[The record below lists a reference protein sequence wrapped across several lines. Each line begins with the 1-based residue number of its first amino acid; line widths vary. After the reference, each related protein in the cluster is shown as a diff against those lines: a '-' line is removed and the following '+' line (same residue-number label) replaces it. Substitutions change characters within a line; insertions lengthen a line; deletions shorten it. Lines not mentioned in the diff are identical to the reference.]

1 LLTRDLPT
9 PEKRLQGAA
18 VVMTQFAELAKQ

>member
-1 LLTRDLPT
+1 VFLTRDLPT

-18 VVMTQFAELAKQ
+18 VIMTQLAEMAK